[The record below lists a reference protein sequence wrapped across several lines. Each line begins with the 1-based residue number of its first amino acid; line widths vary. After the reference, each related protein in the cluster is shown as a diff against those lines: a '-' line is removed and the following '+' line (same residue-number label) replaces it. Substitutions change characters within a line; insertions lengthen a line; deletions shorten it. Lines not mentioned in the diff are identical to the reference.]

1 MYDPQKSGK
10 KLNIFIFQK
19 WFYQSLKK
27 IIPRKM
33 KAIGLSL
40 HLQEPQVLCQKAK
53 ARPEPRLQA
62 VEIYSHASASASYFI
77 SALIRTPSTLFST
90 TSVSN
95 GIGTTL
101 SIFIVGLGPGLS
113 RPILRNLKS

>member
-1 MYDPQKSGK
+1 MTQKSGK

-40 HLQEPQVLCQKAK
+40 HLQEPQVVSKGKGTA
-53 ARPEPRLQA
+53 EPRLQA

-113 RPILRNLKS
+113 RPILKNLKS

>member
-1 MYDPQKSGK
+1 MTQKSGK

-27 IIPRKM
+27 NYPKENESN
-33 KAIGLSL
+33 KLAPSGTTS
-40 HLQEPQVLCQKAK
+40 HVK
-53 ARPEPRLQA
+53 RLRHGQSQDCS
-62 VEIYSHASASASYFI
+62 VEICSHASASASYFI

-101 SIFIVGLGPGLS
+101 SIFIVGLGPKHF
-113 RPILRNLKS
+113 LRCNNTNNKV